1 MSPQKQALKAYLDAF
16 KHPGKLQD
24 SATRAFFAH
33 DAQINVAHP
42 FNEISGA
49 EGFIEHFLNPLR
61 QAFQGLYRRDY
72 IAMGGTFEGQEWVT
86 CTGHYV
92 GHFGNPWIGI
102 KPTGM
107 LTWLRVGEFHRIENG
122 QAVESYVYLDIP
134 ELMIAT
140 GQWPIVE
147 SPGVDRG
154 YVGMLPG
161 PASQDGLQWHENDPA
176 VGHNSISFTTDM
188 LRALAT
194 EDEAWR
200 PYWHDNMMWYGP
212 AAFGAFVGIDN
223 FAGFQVPFE
232 NAFEGWSGGA
242 SNNGLTRHFTR
253 CGDGNYTC
261 TGGWPS
267 LTGVQ
272 IGRFLGREPE
282 NKRVFMRVCDWWRI
296 EDGLFVE
303 NWVFVDILHVLLQ
316 LGHDVLSD
324 LKTKNG

>member
-16 KHPGKLQD
+16 KHPGNLQD
-24 SATRAFFAH
+24 SATRAFFAP

-92 GHFGNPWIGI
+92 GHFANPWIGI

-134 ELMIAT
+134 ELIIAT
-140 GQWPIVE
+140 GQWPIKE

-176 VGHNSISFTTDM
+176 VGHNSISFTTTGLATNAAFNNLSHTFAGNDAYGWAFSA
-188 LRALAT
+188 RTGGAT
-194 EDEAWR
+194 EDLI
-200 PYWHDNMMWYGP
+200 
-212 AAFGAFVGIDN
+212 IDN
-223 FAGFQVPFE
+223 LRIVTVPEPSGLALVGLGLAG
-232 NAFEGWSGGA
+232 
-242 SNNGLTRHFTR
+242 L
-253 CGDGNYTC
+253 
-261 TGGWPS
+261 
-267 LTGVQ
+267 
-272 IGRFLGREPE
+272 
-282 NKRVFMRVCDWWRI
+282 
-296 EDGLFVE
+296 
-303 NWVFVDILHVLLQ
+303 VLRRRR
-316 LGHDVLSD
+316 
-324 LKTKNG
+324 